1 MTTTLQASPAFRR
14 NVLLAA
20 LAVALLEVGLFVLLW
35 RLGRLADPGGDRRAA
50 LLFIVLGSAMTL
62 QAMAVV
68 GLAWVAV
75 AMSRTTLQAGVTGLT
90 LDHPWRRWHGTMAD
104 VRHAWLHG
112 QWLVLEVRGQWRR
125 WYVRAGGGAGEA
137 LAQVRASLP
146 AGAWLEGSARL
157 MHLARTTLPLAL
169 AAAGAGG
176 FALLW
181 VLGLLE
187 ELR

>member
-1 MTTTLQASPAFRR
+1 MTTTIQASPAFRR

-20 LAVALLEVGLFVLLW
+20 LALALLEVGLFALLW
-35 RLGRLADPGGDRRAA
+35 RLGSLADPGGDRRAA
-50 LLFIVLGSAMTL
+50 LLFVVLGSAVTL
-62 QAMAVV
+62 QATAVV
-68 GLAWVAV
+68 GLAWVMV
-75 AMSRTTLQAGVTGLT
+75 AMSRTTLEADVTGLT
-90 LDHPWRRWHGTMAD
+90 LEHPWRRWHGASAD
-104 VRHAWLHG
+104 VQHAWLHNR
-112 QWLVLEVRGQWRR
+112 WLVLEVRGQWRR
-125 WYVRAGGGAGEA
+125 WYVRAGADAGEA

-169 AAAGAGG
+169 AATGAGG

-181 VLGLLE
+181 VLSLLE